1 MSTLNTQSD
10 EERDLLELARSYDDP
25 FIRRLAQEQLV
36 DRFDYSPG
44 DFPSDVREVSA

>member
-10 EERDLLELARSYDDP
+10 EERDLLELARSYDDA

-36 DRFDYSPG
+36 ERWGYSPE
-44 DFPSDVREVSA
+44 DFSSDVREVPE